1 MPPASRRRLLAGESG
16 VLSIKQN
23 AVHPP
28 SCDPGGRTPIRAA
41 LSEGLLHAHRAP
53 PHLLP
58 LPRRRPLPQ
67 QHPCGRH
74 PRHRQQDSH
83 LQPPVYWRDF
93 LRDWLD
99 GACAGRRAYA
109 SVLSRQLLRYARS
122 ALAPC
127 SNLFNLTAPL
137 VCSAPCSPRSSSRV
151 KSPPP
156 PALAGLRCVC
166 PGRPGEWLEW
176 REGAACCSALVPC
189 TLFPHPHTRPP
200 SIWHGRHAVQ
210 AENENIKPT
219 DTYIHKVRQGTGVF
233 RVLAAQHAPSLL
245 CSARRAL
252 AYIAGYWLAHASL
265 SAPLPSQQ
273 PVHTRPPRP
282 APADHSSP
290 AQEEGGAGLAGWH
303 WPHAGPLCQGHR
315 HPRCIAAA
323 RRDGVPGRCGPHG
336 GYLLSWQPKKTE
348 EASKRGARTSS
359 AT

>member
-1 MPPASRRRLLAGESG
+1 MSPAWHCPGYETTPSAASSILPRSLLPQLRSCGSADTQAATRWPDSHCECCCWRLPWVRAAAFAPIALTNADAPDRASAARLSRVGGRAVGCRFNNTLSPADRPVPPPEQVPWLASAAARGSGGVQALKSSRLPMPPASRRRLLAGESG
-16 VLSIKQN
+16 VPSIKQN

-127 SNLFNLTAPL
+127 SNLFKPYCT
-137 VCSAPCSPRSSSRV
+137 PCLQRAMFPQIKFPGEV
-151 KSPPP
+151 
-156 PALAGLRCVC
+156 PAAAGLGWTQVR
-166 PGRPGEWLEW
+166 
-176 REGAACCSALVPC
+176 VP
-189 TLFPHPHTRPP
+189 
-200 SIWHGRHAVQ
+200 
-210 AENENIKPT
+210 
-219 DTYIHKVRQGTGVF
+219 
-233 RVLAAQHAPSLL
+233 
-245 CSARRAL
+245 
-252 AYIAGYWLAHASL
+252 WLAWG
-265 SAPLPSQQ
+265 
-273 PVHTRPPRP
+273 V
-282 APADHSSP
+282 
-290 AQEEGGAGLAGWH
+290 
-303 WPHAGPLCQGHR
+303 
-315 HPRCIAAA
+315 A
-323 RRDGVPGRCGPHG
+323 RV
-336 GYLLSWQPKKTE
+336 
-348 EASKRGARTSS
+348 A
-359 AT
+359 